1 MQENPDIIG
10 PTAVVAASNSPPAP
24 MNAPSNS
31 EVATAP
37 PSISKNLPVF
47 SPETDTLPKPEV
59 VEKEPSLLNS
69 IAEAV
74 TNTVKNLTGQ
84 SVSGPA
90 LEEMPLEEGEQG
102 NYVEGEQ
109 GGQGNYVEGE
119 QGEQGDYV
127 EGEQGDYVEGEQGN
141 YVEGEQG
148 NYVEGEQGDYVEGE
162 EGDYVEGE
170 EGEQEYN
177 TPASAMNLEA
187 EKSAALAVLEKQ
199 QQVASESLK
208 SIEAAAKA
216 AEERMQE
223 AIKGAEAA
231 EERMR
236 QANAGA
242 EAAEERMRQAYAS
255 AEAAE
260 SQANNVSAE
269 EPNAYNENMNTEEA
283 EAEPVFE
290 NDYAPENMPYI
301 EEPVQD
307 SLNYQPTIKQGKI
320 LTNMEIQRSELRQ
333 EETENLKAIYE
344 ERFSWIPEK
353 DRPKVL
359 QSDIAKITSTSLRHD
374 DNDETNNQAE
384 EKEALKQS
392 IIEQSL
398 LDAARRY
405 VIKVYNKS
413 HPNRKIS
420 DLNAIR
426 GSALNPLITNPS
438 DAPYVL
444 DEILETLEKK
454 TYSVRSLAAT
464 RDFKPP
470 QVSYTRAKSPSSKG
484 RTPTNPASQ
493 KKKTHKN
500 PKKQNRKKT
509 YKRSRS

>member
-1 MQENPDIIG
+1 MQENPDMIG
-10 PTAVVAASNSPPAP
+10 PSAVVAASNSPPAP
-24 MNAPSNS
+24 MNAPSNNG
-31 EVATAP
+31 EAAVP

-47 SPETDTLPKPEV
+47 SPETDTLPKPEP

-84 SVSGPA
+84 AVSGPA
-90 LEEMPLEEGEQG
+90 SASASDSEELPLEEEEELPLEEGEELPLEEGEELPLEEGEEG
-102 NYVEGEQ
+102 NYVEGEE
-109 GGQGNYVEGE
+109 GNYVEGE
-119 QGEQGDYV
+119 E
-127 EGEQGDYVEGEQGN
+127 GN
-141 YVEGEQG
+141 YVEGE
-148 NYVEGEQGDYVEGE
+148 ED
-162 EGDYVEGE
+162 
-170 EGEQEYN
+170 YN
-177 TPASAMNLEA
+177 TPDSAMNIEA
-187 EKSAALAVLEKQ
+187 ETSAALAVIEKQ
-199 QQVASESLK
+199 QQVANDNLK
-208 SIEAAAKA
+208 SIEEATKA

-242 EAAEERMRQAYAS
+242 EAAEERMRQANAG

-260 SQANNVSAE
+260 ERMRQANAAAGEENVNTNDSVLENEYAPE
-269 EPNAYNENMNTEEA
+269 NNYTNENEYTA
-283 EAEPVFE
+283 
-290 NDYAPENMPYI
+290 ENMPYI
-301 EEPVQD
+301 KEPVQD
-307 SLNYQPTIKQGKI
+307 TLNYQPAVKQGKV
-320 LTNMEIQRSELRQ
+320 LTNMEIQRSELRH
-333 EETENLKAIYE
+333 EETENLKGIFE

-359 QSDIAKITSTSLRHD
+359 QADIAKITATSLRHD
-374 DNDETNNQAE
+374 GDPETDNQSE
-384 EKEALKQS
+384 EKDALKQS

-405 VIKVYNKS
+405 VIKVYNKL

-426 GSALNPLITNPS
+426 PSALNPLITNPS

-454 TYSVRSLAAT
+454 TYSVRALSSAT
-464 RDFKPP
+464 RQFRSP
-470 QVSYTRAKSPSSKG
+470 QISYTRAKSPSSKG
-484 RTPTNPASQ
+484 RTPARAA

-500 PKKQNRKKT
+500 PKKHQNRKKT
-509 YKRSRS
+509 HKRRD

>member
-1 MQENPDIIG
+1 MQENPDMIG
-10 PTAVVAASNSPPAP
+10 PSAVVGNSNSPPAP

-31 EVATAP
+31 EMAAP
-37 PSISKNLPVF
+37 PSITKNLPVF
-47 SPETDTLPKPEV
+47 SPETDTLPKPE
-59 VEKEPSLLNS
+59 EKEPSLLNS

-84 SVSGPA
+84 PVSGPT
-90 LEEMPLEEGEQG
+90 LQEGNYVEGEEGDYVEGEEMPLEEGE
-102 NYVEGEQ
+102 E
-109 GGQGNYVEGE
+109 
-119 QGEQGDYV
+119 
-127 EGEQGDYVEGEQGN
+127 
-141 YVEGEQG
+141 
-148 NYVEGEQGDYVEGE
+148 GDYVEGE

-170 EGEQEYN
+170 EGDYVEDYN
-177 TPASAMNLEA
+177 TPAPASAMNLEA
-187 EKSAALAVLEKQ
+187 EKSASLAVLEKQ

-208 SIEAAAKA
+208 SIEDAAKA
-216 AEERMQE
+216 AEERMEQ

-231 EERMR
+231 EERAR

-242 EAAEERMRQAYAS
+242 EAAEERARQANAA

-260 SQANNVSAE
+260 ERVRQANAAAAAEGAEAAE
-269 EPNAYNENMNTEEA
+269 ESNMSNENMNTEET
-283 EAEPVFE
+283 VIE
-290 NDYAPENMPYI
+290 NDYGPENMPYI

-307 SLNYQPTIKQGKI
+307 SLNYQPMVKQGKI

-359 QSDIAKITSTSLRHD
+359 QADIAKITSTSLRHD

-426 GSALNPLITNPS
+426 GSAINPLITNPS

-464 RDFKPP
+464 RQFRSP
-470 QVSYTRAKSPSSKG
+470 QISYTRAKSPSSKG
-484 RTPTNPASQ
+484 RTPARAS

-500 PKKQNRKKT
+500 PKKHQNRKKT
-509 YKRSRS
+509 HKRSRS